1 MRKSTP
7 EPGDAHAE
15 LDALVR
21 EHQSALLGYA
31 YRMVRDW
38 ELAQDLVQEAF
49 VRYLRSPLE
58 YGEPAQKAAWLF
70 RVTRNLCFDVTK
82 RENRRDEVQDRAR
95 KPTEATRPDDR
106 VMGDERA
113 ERLYALME
121 ELNENQRTVL
131 WLFFQEQRSYK
142 EIAEMT
148 GFSMSNVGMLI
159 HRGLKRLRS
168 LMEDEEWNDLKT

>member
-1 MRKSTP
+1 MTKSTP
-7 EPGDAHAE
+7 ESGDARTE

-58 YGEPAQKAAWLF
+58 YGEPAQKTAWLF

-82 RENRRDEVQDRAR
+82 RENRRDDVQDRAR
-95 KPTEATRPDDR
+95 KPTEAARPDDR
-106 VMGDERA
+106 VMNDERA

-131 WLFFQEQRSYK
+131 LLFFQEQRSYK
-142 EIAEMT
+142 EIADMT

-168 LMEDEEWNDLKT
+168 LMEDDEWNDLKT